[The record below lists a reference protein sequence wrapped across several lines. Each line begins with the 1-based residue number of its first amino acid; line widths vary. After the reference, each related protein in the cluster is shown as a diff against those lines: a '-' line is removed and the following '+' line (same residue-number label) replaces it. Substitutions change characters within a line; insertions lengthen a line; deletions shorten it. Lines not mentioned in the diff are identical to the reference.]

1 MDSEITII
9 GAGVIGSSLA
19 SLLSKQGVKVTLI
32 DRGTPLNISKSSK
45 FYGRT
50 LALNLASINIFKE
63 LTIWN
68 DLKKNAT
75 SYRRM
80 FVWDSKG
87 SSPLEFLAKDI
98 EKAELGSVIS
108 VNSILESLRNIV
120 LDSENINLKQ
130 ETGLTGVEVIDKQIV
145 VSCSNGEKITSKL
158 VVGADGVHSTLRKI
172 ANIKT
177 RSWSYDQKAFVAGLK
192 TDKSHQ
198 QTAWQIFTPT
208 GPIAFLPF
216 DLLEGSNI
224 SLVWSANLDYSKK
237 LESLAKKEFIKELE
251 DKTELILG
259 TIELQTEINSFPLN
273 QLHSR
278 SYSSE
283 RIALVGDAAHSFH
296 PLAGQG
302 LNLGI
307 SDVACLSR
315 NIIKAR
321 RKGIDIGLNRNL
333 KEYERSRKIPN
344 LTMTAM
350 MELFKRGFET
360 SDPWIKFGR
369 NLAFDITSESQI
381 LKKRFIKEAAGI
393 I

>member
-98 EKAELGSVIS
+98 EKTELGSVIS

-216 DLLEGSNI
+216 DLLEDSNI